1 MKYIKW
7 ICQLINDL
15 AEGLTSSGRVEILP
29 ENKKDIE
36 NDKKK

>member
-7 ICQLINDL
+7 ILELVNEL
-15 AEGLTSSGRVEILP
+15 ADGLTSSGYTEILP

-36 NDKKK
+36 Q